1 MALGTSTSIHRAFKN
16 HGKNA
21 IKLATREYVDELIKQ
36 LQEIIL

>member
-1 MALGTSTSIHRAFKN
+1 MALETSILIHRIFKN

-21 IKLATREYVDELIKQ
+21 IKLPAREYIDELIKQ